1 MCEIHRL
8 PVFHERGGG
17 GGGVTG
23 EGGIGDDFAFSLSRR
38 RGMVIRPYSLPPVEG
53 DQEVQE
59 GGGGKGL
66 ESEVGKV
73 VSKGDL
79 EF

>member
-17 GGGVTG
+17 NGGHS
-23 EGGIGDDFAFSLSRR
+23 EGGDDFAFSLSRR
-38 RGMVIRPYSLPPVEG
+38 KGMVIKPFSLPPVEG
-53 DQEVQE
+53 DQEAQE
-59 GGGGKGL
+59 ARGGGGKEL
-66 ESEVGKV
+66 ESEVGKT
-73 VSKGDL
+73 VSKSDL